1 MSSNTGVPAQ
11 KAKPNVLANK
21 VFRTV
26 LLSNIMLQIGIW
38 VRNFAILLF
47 VTDKTNND
55 PTSLSLIMVAEFA
68 PIFIFSFI
76 GGTFADRWRPKR
88 TMIVCDFLSAA
99 SIFMVLITIYYNS
112 WEMVYFATLVS
123 AILSQFSQPSAMKLF
138 KQHIPQG
145 ELQQSMALFQSV
157 VAIFMVIG
165 PALGTFVY
173 QTFGI
178 YVSIGVMGVAF
189 LLSAVVLFALPKDKA
204 AAAAAQEERRRFW
217 GELSAGFQYVWKSPV
232 LKSLGA
238 CFALAGLSVGI
249 IQTLALFIVIE
260 RLGQPKEFLQYFMM
274 VNGVAMLVGG
284 GLVFSL
290 SQKIKPQKLLALG
303 MLLSAISIVGI
314 GISTSIPFSF
324 ALQFIGGLAFP
335 AIQIGISTM
344 ILSWT
349 EDKFVGRVN
358 GVLSPMFVGMM
369 VIMMACAGMIKK
381 AFPLIGI
388 YSVSGILMLLG
399 MLILVPLFKY
409 QAQAR
414 HPEGQPQMTS
424 H

>member
-11 KAKPNVLANK
+11 KAKPNVLGNK

-99 SIFMVLITIYYNS
+99 SIFMVLVTIYYNS

-138 KQHIPQG
+138 KQHIPQS

-189 LLSAVVLFALPKDKA
+189 VLSAVVLFALPKDVVA
-204 AAAAAQEERRRFW
+204 ADDGHQERRRFW

-314 GISTSIPFSF
+314 GISTSIPLSF
-324 ALQFIGGLAFP
+324 VLQFIGGLAFP

-369 VIMMACAGMIKK
+369 VIMMASAGMIKK

-388 YSVSGILMLLG
+388 YTVSGILMLLG

-414 HPEGQPQMTS
+414 QPAGQPQMPS